1 MRKHKNLI
9 DALHYSRAFHGKPS
23 EIWSFINNLL
33 RSSLAKWFMIHE
45 KLKFGVQKAME
56 NGSMCMVIQQIVI
69 ILDRIN
75 VVWDELIDLLQK
87 IRTSIKFFQVPLF
100 NQS

>member
-23 EIWSFINNLL
+23 ETSSFFNELL
-33 RSSLAKWFMIHE
+33 RSSLAKWFTLHE
-45 KLKFGVQKAME
+45 KLKFGVQKAMV
-56 NGSMCMVIQQIVI
+56 NGSMYMVIQQNVI
-69 ILDRIN
+69 ILDRIY
-75 VVWDELIDLLQK
+75 VVGDELIDLLQK

-100 NQS
+100 NQL